1 MIDLRVRNVFTGIVC
16 DKSEDELS
24 VLPDMYER
32 VDDAIPLT
40 QPKCCGAD
48 DTINIDNNDSYKEED
63 NA

>member
-1 MIDLRVRNVFTGIVC
+1 
-16 DKSEDELS
+16 
-24 VLPDMYER
+24 MYER

-63 NA
+63 DA